1 MFMVQSSSSFLDR
14 SESISVSGRSFKLR
28 LMGLAN
34 GCFLLVSEG
43 SEERFGSLTLSM
55 KIGERVEHTSMTP
68 DMRAGVFASVL
79 ADLAANLSPGI
90 TIVSLYLREEIR
102 PEIASDLLKRI
113 RDFINAARVTS

>member
-14 SESISVSGRSFKLR
+14 SESISVAGRSFKLR

-68 DMRAGVFASVL
+68 DMRAGVFTGVL
-79 ADLAANLSPGI
+79 ADLAASLSPGI
-90 TIVSLYLREEIR
+90 TIVSLYLREELR
-102 PEIASDLLKRI
+102 PETASDLLKRI
-113 RDFINAARVTS
+113 RDFINAARATS